1 MKKILFN
8 TVAVGLILAG
18 FSSCADELNISS
30 VDPQS
35 STSYDPIE
43 LLAKQY
49 ATLGVTGQ
57 AGPAGK
63 ADISD
68 DEGESGFYRTIFN
81 LQTLCSDECIWAWQ
95 NDPDIPA
102 ITNIAWSKDSKRTR
116 WAYMRMAFDVTLFNS
131 FLSENGTRTDGEW
144 PHYIAEVRFL
154 RALHFYYYLDL
165 FRKAPFK
172 LIYDPSI
179 LPVEKSGKDLYDW
192 IDSELT
198 EIEGLLAP
206 IGEYNSDA
214 NFGRADQGA
223 AYALHARLALNSE
236 IYTDGQ
242 TKDYQ
247 KAIDYCNKVIN
258 SGKYAISTAT
268 NANGYT
274 GYEQVFMGDN
284 DVNEQA
290 RKEIIFPIRQDGKKT
305 QEYAGST
312 YLVSSMRVS
321 GMPYC
326 GTSNYWSCNFAR
338 QALIQKFFPDLTKVP
353 MVVEE
358 QLKDDDGKDVEYKGK
373 KITNIDKYKIDNG
386 ILTDNG
392 DIRSFANEE
401 EVVAADKV
409 LGGSTES
416 IIKAAGDDRAMFYA
430 GVGGGIRTLTTKQI
444 TGFLNG
450 LSIVK
455 WQNRRSDNSTPSDA
469 SFSDTDIPL
478 FRLAEMYLTRAEAQY
493 RLGGNDQQVI
503 DDVNVLRNR
512 AHATPITSINLDM
525 LIDEWGREFYMEGRR
540 RSDLVR
546 FNLFTGSRYIW
557 DFKGGVSTGTS
568 VDKRF
573 NVYPIPAT
581 DLSNNPNMTPT
592 PGY

>member
-8 TVAVGLILAG
+8 TVAAGLILAG
-18 FSSCADELNISS
+18 MASCSDELNISS

-35 STSYDPIE
+35 STTYDPIE

-49 ATLGVTGQ
+49 ATLAVTGQ

-95 NDPDIPA
+95 NDADIPA

-131 FLSENGTRTDGEW
+131 FLTENSSRTDGEW

-154 RALHFYYYLDL
+154 RALHFFYYLDL
-165 FRKAPFK
+165 FHKAPFK
-172 LIYDPSI
+172 LIYDPSV
-179 LPVEKSGKDLYDW
+179 LPVEKGGKELYDW
-192 IDSELT
+192 LDQELT
-198 EIEGLLAP
+198 EIEGQLAP
-206 IGEYNSDA
+206 VGEYNSIA

-247 KAIDYCNKVIN
+247 KAVDYCNKIIN
-258 SGKYAISTAT
+258 SGKYAMSTAT

-284 DVNEQA
+284 DVNPQA
-290 RKEIIFPIRQDGKKT
+290 MKEIIFPIRQDGKKT
-305 QEYAGST
+305 EEYAGST

-321 GMPYC
+321 GMPYS

-338 QALIQKFFPDLTKVP
+338 QALVQKFFTDLTKVP
-353 MVVEE
+353 MAPEDKEDAITKVNPIEE
-358 QLKDDDGKDVEYKGK
+358 YKKAHGIVDADGKVRGFETED
-373 KITNIDKYKIDNG
+373 
-386 ILTDNG
+386 
-392 DIRSFANEE
+392 
-401 EVVAADKV
+401 EVIAADNV
-409 LGGSTES
+409 LGGSTAS
-416 IIKAAGDDRAMFYA
+416 IIAAAGDDRAMFYA

-478 FRLAEMYLTRAEAQY
+478 FRLAEIYLTRAEAQY
-493 RLGGNDQQVI
+493 RLGGNDAQVI
-503 DDVNVLRNR
+503 ADVNEIRNR

-525 LIDEWGREFYMEGRR
+525 LIDEWCREFYMEGRR

-546 FNLFTGSRYIW
+546 FGLFTGSKYIW

-573 NVYPIPAT
+573 NIYPIPAT
-581 DLSNNPNMTPT
+581 DVSNNPNMTQN

>member
-1 MKKILFN
+1 MKKIIIK
-8 TVAVGLILAG
+8 TAVAGLMIAG
-18 FSSCADELNISS
+18 LTACTDDLNISS

-35 STSYDPIE
+35 SMSADPIE

-49 ATLGVTGQ
+49 ATLAVTGQ

-81 LQTLCSDECIWAWQ
+81 LETLCSDECIWAWQ
-95 NDPDIPA
+95 NDADIPA
-102 ITNIAWSKDSKRTR
+102 LTNIAWSKDSKRAR

-131 FLSENGTRTDGEW
+131 FLTDNADRTDGEW
-144 PHYIAEVRFL
+144 PHYLAEVRFL

-165 FRKAPFK
+165 FHKAPFK
-172 LIYDPSI
+172 LVYDPSI
-179 LPVEKSGKDLYDW
+179 LPVEKVGKDLYDW
-192 IDSELT
+192 IDQELT

-206 IGEYNSDA
+206 VGEYNNSA

-223 AYALHARLALNSE
+223 AYALHARLALNAE
-236 IYTDGQ
+236 IYTDGA

-284 DVNEQA
+284 DVNQQA
-290 RKEIIFPIRQDGKKT
+290 MKEIIFPIRQDGKKT
-305 QEYAGST
+305 EEYAGST

-321 GMPYC
+321 GMPYS

-338 QALIQKFFPDLTKVP
+338 QALVQKFFSDLTKVP
-353 MVVEE
+353 MVD
-358 QLKDDDGKDVEYKGK
+358 KDAYDDYTKTHSISSEADV
-373 KITNIDKYKIDNG
+373 I
-386 ILTDNG
+386 
-392 DIRSFANEE
+392 
-401 EVVAADKV
+401 AADEV
-409 LGGSTES
+409 LGGSTAKM
-416 IIKAAGDDRAMFYA
+416 IQVAGDDRALFYA

-493 RLGGNDQQVI
+493 RLGGNDAQAI
-503 DDVNVLRNR
+503 EDVNVLRNR
-512 AHATPITSINLDM
+512 AHATPITSINLNM
-525 LIDEWGREFYMEGRR
+525 LIDEWCREFYMEGRR

-546 FNLFTGSRYIW
+546 FGLFTGSKYIW

-581 DLSNNPNMTPT
+581 DVSNNPNMHQNT
-592 PGY
+592 GY

>member
-8 TVAVGLILAG
+8 TVAAGLILAG
-18 FSSCADELNISS
+18 FASCADELNISS

-49 ATLGVTGQ
+49 ATLAVTGQ

-95 NDPDIPA
+95 NDADIPA
-102 ITNIAWSKDSKRTR
+102 ITIIAWSKDSKRAR
-116 WAYMRMAFDVTLFNS
+116 WAYMRMAFDVTLYNS
-131 FLSENGTRTDGEW
+131 FLTENGSRTDGEW

-154 RALHFYYYLDL
+154 RALHFFYYLDL
-165 FRKAPFK
+165 FHKAPFK
-172 LIYDPSI
+172 LVYDPSV
-179 LPVEKSGKDLYDW
+179 LPVEKGGKDLYDW
-192 IDSELT
+192 LDNELT

-206 IGEYNSDA
+206 IGEYNSAA

-247 KAIDYCNKVIN
+247 KAIDYCNKVIS
-258 SGKYAISTAT
+258 SGKYALSK
-268 NANGYT
+268 NSKNGFS

-290 RKEIIFPIRQDGKKT
+290 MKEIIFPIRQDGKKT
-305 QEYAGST
+305 EEYAGST
-312 YLVSSMRVS
+312 YLVSSMRIT
-321 GMPYC
+321 GMPYSA
-326 GTSNYWSCNFAR
+326 TSNYWSCNFSR
-338 QALIQKFFPDLTKVP
+338 MALVGKFFKDLSKVP
-353 MVVEE
+353 MADKDAYDEYLKTHTVATEE
-358 QLKDDDGKDVEYKGK
+358 DV
-373 KITNIDKYKIDNG
+373 I
-386 ILTDNG
+386 
-392 DIRSFANEE
+392 
-401 EVVAADKV
+401 AADAV
-409 LGGSTES
+409 MHGATSE
-416 IIKAAGDDRAMFYA
+416 IIAAANDDRALFYA

-493 RLGGNDQQVI
+493 RLGGNDAQVI
-503 DDVNVLRNR
+503 KDVNELRER
-512 AHATPITSINLDM
+512 AHATPIASVNMDM

-546 FNLFTGSRYIW
+546 FGLFTGSKYIW

-581 DLSNNPNMTPT
+581 DVSNNPNMTQN

>member
-1 MKKILFN
+1 MKKIMIK
-8 TVAVGLILAG
+8 TAVAGLMLAG
-18 FSSCADELNISS
+18 LTACSDELNITS

-35 STSYDPIE
+35 STTADPIE

-49 ATLGVTGQ
+49 ATLAVTGQ

-63 ADISD
+63 GDISD

-81 LQTLCSDECIWAWQ
+81 LETLCSDECIWAWQ
-95 NDPDIPA
+95 NDDDIPA

-116 WAYMRMAFDVTLFNS
+116 WAYMRLAFDITLFNS
-131 FLSENGTRTDGEW
+131 FLTDNGDRADGEW
-144 PHYIAEVRFL
+144 PHYLAEVRFL

-165 FRKAPFK
+165 FHKAPFK
-172 LIYDPSI
+172 LEYDPSI
-179 LPVEKSGKDLYDW
+179 LPVEKGGKELYDW
-192 IDSELT
+192 LDQELT
-198 EIEGLLAP
+198 EIENLLAP
-206 IGEYNSDA
+206 IGEYNSST

-236 IYTDGQ
+236 IYTDGA
-242 TKDYQ
+242 TKDYK
-247 KAIDYCNKVIN
+247 KAIDYCTKVIN

-284 DVNEQA
+284 DVNQQA
-290 RKEIIFPIRQDGKKT
+290 MKEIIFPIRQDGKRT
-305 QEYAGST
+305 EEYAGST
-312 YLVSSMRVS
+312 YLVSSMRVT
-321 GMPYC
+321 GMPYS

-338 QALIQKFFPDLTKVP
+338 QALIQKFFSDLSKVP
-353 MVVEE
+353 MADKDAFEE
-358 QLKDDDGKDVEYKGK
+358 YTKTHSVG
-373 KITNIDKYKIDNG
+373 T
-386 ILTDNG
+386 
-392 DIRSFANEE
+392 EE
-401 EVVAADKV
+401 EVIAADEV
-409 LGGSTES
+409 LGGSTAK
-416 IIKAAGDDRAMFYA
+416 IIAAAGDDRAMFYA

-455 WQNRRSDNSTPSDA
+455 WQNRRSDNNTPSDA

-493 RLGGNDQQVI
+493 RLGGNDAQAI
-503 DDVNVLRNR
+503 EDVNVLRNR

-525 LIDEWGREFYMEGRR
+525 LIDEWCREFYMEGRR

-546 FNLFTGSRYIW
+546 FGLFTGSKYIW
-557 DFKGGVSTGTS
+557 DFKGGVSAGTS

-581 DLSNNPNMTPT
+581 DVSNNPNMTQNA
-592 PGY
+592 GY

>member
-1 MKKILFN
+1 MKKIIIK
-8 TVAVGLILAG
+8 TAVAGLMLVGFTAC
-18 FSSCADELNISS
+18 SDELNISS

-35 STSYDPIE
+35 STSADPIE

-49 ATLGVTGQ
+49 ATLAVTGQ
-57 AGPAGK
+57 SGPAGK
-63 ADISD
+63 GDISD
-68 DEGESGFYRTIFN
+68 DEGESGFYRTMFN
-81 LQTLCSDECIWAWQ
+81 LETLCTDECIWAWQ
-95 NDPDIPA
+95 NDDDIPA
-102 ITNIAWSKDSKRTR
+102 ITNIAWSKDSKRAR
-116 WAYMRMAFDVTLFNS
+116 WAYMRLAFDVTLFNS
-131 FLSENGTRTDGEW
+131 FLTDNASRTDGEW
-144 PHYIAEVRFL
+144 PHYLAEVRFL
-154 RALHFYYYLDL
+154 RALHFYYFLDL
-165 FRKAPFK
+165 FHKAPFK
-172 LIYDPSI
+172 LEYDPSI
-179 LPVEKSGKDLYDW
+179 LPVEKGGKELYDW
-192 IDSELT
+192 IDQELT

-206 IGEYNSDA
+206 IGEYNSTA

-223 AYALHARLALNSE
+223 AYALHARLALNAE
-236 IYTDGQ
+236 IYTDGA

-247 KAIDYCNKVIN
+247 KAIDYCNKVIS

-284 DVNEQA
+284 DVNQQA
-290 RKEIIFPIRQDGKKT
+290 MKEIIFPIRQDGKKT
-305 QEYAGST
+305 EEYAGST

-321 GMPYC
+321 GMPYS

-338 QALIQKFFPDLTKVP
+338 QALVQKFFSDLTKVP
-353 MVVEE
+353 MAP
-358 QLKDDDGKDVEYKGK
+358 KDEADKDTKVNPIEEYKK
-373 KITNIDKYKIDNG
+373 ANG
-386 ILTDNG
+386 IVDDKGKVRDFQTE
-392 DIRSFANEE
+392 A
-401 EVVAADKV
+401 EVIAADEA
-409 LGGSTES
+409 LGGSTAK
-416 IIKAAGDDRAMFYA
+416 IIAAAGDDRAMFYA

-493 RLGGNDQQVI
+493 RLGGNDAQAI
-503 DDVNVLRNR
+503 ADVNVLRNR
-512 AHATPITSINLDM
+512 AHATPITSLNLDM
-525 LIDEWGREFYMEGRR
+525 LIDEWCREFYMEGRR
-540 RSDLVR
+540 RTDLVR
-546 FNLFTGSRYIW
+546 FNLFTGSKYIW

-581 DLSNNPNMTPT
+581 DISNNPNMTQNAS
-592 PGY
+592 Y

>member
-1 MKKILFN
+1 MKKLLFN

-172 LIYDPSI
+172 LAYDPSI
-179 LPVEKSGKDLYDW
+179 LPVEKAGKDLYDW
-192 IDSELT
+192 LDSELT

-305 QEYAGST
+305 EAYAGST

-321 GMPYC
+321 GMPYSA
-326 GTSNYWSCNFAR
+326 TSSYWSCNFAR
-338 QALIQKFFPDLTKVP
+338 QALVQKFFKDLSKVP
-353 MVVEE
+353 MADKDAYEAYTKEHKISTEE
-358 QLKDDDGKDVEYKGK
+358 DV
-373 KITNIDKYKIDNG
+373 I
-386 ILTDNG
+386 
-392 DIRSFANEE
+392 
-401 EVVAADKV
+401 AADAV
-409 LGGSTES
+409 LHGATSE
-416 IIKAAGDDRAMFYA
+416 IIAAAGDDRAMFYA

-469 SFSDTDIPL
+469 TFSDTDIPL

-525 LIDEWGREFYMEGRR
+525 LIDEWGREFYMEARR

-546 FNLFTGSRYIW
+546 FNLFTGSKYIW